1 MTFYVLMIV
10 HDFAETR
17 LHGSWVRGNRVNFSI
32 VKYEILYPG
41 DLNLYSGCLGRKCTL
56 QVHQVWR
63 KRKRLCMET
72 LSTLGGQRENPGVSG
87 SILVVSDP
95 QDTEKCMHM

>member
-1 MTFYVLMIV
+1 MNGLV
-10 HDFAETR
+10 
-17 LHGSWVRGNRVNFSI
+17 VNFSI

-41 DLNLYSGCLGRKCTL
+41 DLNLSRMFGKKKMHL

-72 LSTLGGQRENPGVSG
+72 LSTLGSGREMGV
-87 SILVVSDP
+87 LVAFW
-95 QDTEKCMHM
+95 